1 MAEWKTDTEEVKEV
15 VRRCRDFKES
25 LQEKRCGGFIKDL
38 DSYALK
44 IIVERRK
51 IEMQLEKAIGEL
63 KAAREKRRG
72 FWGFL
77 GELGRDFGNAV
88 GEIIPPVKLCAE
100 LCEKGLN
107 LMEDNIEKWE
117 HNVRLLERM
126 LEIYSNQAKAS
137 VELVNQALEGVKKRL
152 HFYTDKHQEFIRRL
166 KQVSDAIDNE
176 YNFPTPGV
184 LMEYDFERPTFSYN
198 PKKSVFNERLKD
210 LREDFSASLYADWK
224 DRINAFSHRDRAKA
238 SKEREFEKNLEDL
251 MGASSYDENPNDE
264 LDRMASSKERE
275 FEKSLEDLMPSVL
288 SVPSYNESLTLAK
301 KNCVKNCKKAL
312 EGFTEKIKEAPNDSN
327 AVNEAFDNL
336 ETELERATDDERLKG
351 LRENFASLYADLCAD
366 LKDKI
371 HHNALSN
378 DELDRMIA
386 SIEQE
391 FEKSLEGLTPSFRD
405 KTNALSGD
413 DLERLASS
421 KEQEFEKNL
430 EDLMPSVLG
439 VPSYDESFSLA
450 KKHCVK
456 NFKKALQD
464 FAEKIK
470 EAPNDSNAVNEAFDN
485 LETELER
492 ATESLSQK
500 IAPILERYENYKR
513 QALEYREFLEKEKEG
528 FMVDEQNP
536 YPEEVRFNEL
546 RLAEFDS
553 VFSAIVP
560 LEDLNKTACTHHAL
574 KALQAALKDND
585 LGFDATDLEQIAKG
599 FIPRGYLWHFD
610 ANVLGN
616 VALVREELLLGVK
629 HTKGYSLWTEF
640 LQKQN

>member
-1 MAEWKTDTEEVKEV
+1 MAEWKTDTEEVKKV
-15 VRRCRDFKES
+15 VGRCREFKRS
-25 LQEKRCGGFIKDL
+25 LQEEKCSPFIKDL

-51 IEMQLEKAIGEL
+51 TEMQLGKAIGKL
-63 KAAREKRRG
+63 NAARKKRKG

-77 GELGRDFGNAV
+77 GEIGRSFSNAV
-88 GEIIPPVKLCAE
+88 GSVIPPLKLGAE

-126 LEIYSNQAKAS
+126 LEIYSIQAKAS
-137 VELVNQALEGVKKRL
+137 VDLLDRAWEGVKKRL

-166 KQVSDAIDNE
+166 KQASDAIDNE

-184 LMEYDFERPTFSYN
+184 LLEYDFERPAISYT

-210 LREDFSASLYADWK
+210 LREDFSASLYADLEDK
-224 DRINAFSHRDRAKA
+224 IHHNALSNEELERVMA
-238 SKEREFEKNLEDL
+238 SKERELEKNLEDW

-264 LDRMASSKERE
+264 LDRMASSKEQE

-288 SVPSYNESLTLAK
+288 GVPSYNESLTLAK

-327 AVNEAFDNL
+327 A
-336 ETELERATDDERLKG
+336 
-351 LRENFASLYADLCAD
+351 
-366 LKDKI
+366 I
-371 HHNALSN
+371 
-378 DELDRMIA
+378 
-386 SIEQE
+386 
-391 FEKSLEGLTPSFRD
+391 
-405 KTNALSGD
+405 
-413 DLERLASS
+413 
-421 KEQEFEKNL
+421 
-430 EDLMPSVLG
+430 
-439 VPSYDESFSLA
+439 
-450 KKHCVK
+450 
-456 NFKKALQD
+456 
-464 FAEKIK
+464 
-470 EAPNDSNAVNEAFDN
+470 NEAFDN

-492 ATESLSQK
+492 ATENLSQK
-500 IAPILERYENYKR
+500 IDPILERNENYTQK
-513 QALEYREFLEKEKEG
+513 ALEYREFLESRKEG
-528 FMVDEQNP
+528 FIVDEKNP
-536 YPEEVRFNEL
+536 YPEEVSFNEW

-560 LEDLNKTACTHHAL
+560 LEDLNKTACAHHAL

-585 LGFDATDLEQIAKG
+585 LGFDTTELEQIAKG

>member
-1 MAEWKTDTEEVKEV
+1 MAEWKTDTEEVKKV
-15 VRRCRDFKES
+15 VDECREFKKT
-25 LQEKRCGGFIKDL
+25 LQEEKCLQFITNL

-44 IIVERRK
+44 ILVERNK
-51 IEMQLEKAIGEL
+51 IEMRLQKAIEEL
-63 KAAREKRRG
+63 NKAKKERKG

-88 GEIIPPVKLCAE
+88 GWVIHPVKLCAE

-107 LMEDNIEKWE
+107 LMEYNIEKRE

-126 LEIYSNQAKAS
+126 LEICSTQAKAS
-137 VELVNQALEGVKKRL
+137 VELVEGAWKSVKKSL
-152 HFYTDKHQEFIRRL
+152 NFYTDKHQEFIRRL
-166 KQVSDAIDNE
+166 KQASDAIDNE

-198 PKKSVFNERLKD
+198 PKKSVFDERLKD
-210 LREDFSASLYADWK
+210 LREDFSASLYADLK
-224 DRINAFSHRDRAKA
+224 DKIHHNALS
-238 SKEREFEKNLEDL
+238 
-251 MGASSYDENPNDE
+251 NDE
-264 LDRMASSKERE
+264 LERMAISKERE

-327 AVNEAFDNL
+327 AVNEAFD
-336 ETELERATDDERLKG
+336 
-351 LRENFASLYADLCAD
+351 S
-366 LKDKI
+366 
-371 HHNALSN
+371 
-378 DELDRMIA
+378 
-386 SIEQE
+386 
-391 FEKSLEGLTPSFRD
+391 
-405 KTNALSGD
+405 
-413 DLERLASS
+413 
-421 KEQEFEKNL
+421 
-430 EDLMPSVLG
+430 
-439 VPSYDESFSLA
+439 
-450 KKHCVK
+450 
-456 NFKKALQD
+456 
-464 FAEKIK
+464 
-470 EAPNDSNAVNEAFDN
+470 

-492 ATESLSQK
+492 ATENLSQK
-500 IAPILERYENYKR
+500 IDPILERNEDYTQK
-513 QALEYREFLEKEKEG
+513 ALEYMEFLESHKEG

-536 YPEEVRFNEL
+536 YPDEVKFNAL

-560 LEDLNKTACTHHAL
+560 LEDLNKTACAHHAL

>member
-15 VRRCRDFKES
+15 VEKCRDFKRS
-25 LQEKRCGGFIKDL
+25 LQEKRCGGFIKNL

-63 KAAREKRRG
+63 KKAKKERKG

-88 GEIIPPVKLCAE
+88 GSVIPPVKLCAE

-117 HNVRLLERM
+117 HNVRLLERI
-126 LEIYSNQAKAS
+126 LEIYSTQAKAS
-137 VELVNQALEGVKKRL
+137 VDLVNQAWESVKKRL

-166 KQVSDAIDNE
+166 KQASAAIDNE

-198 PKKSVFNERLKD
+198 PKKSVFDEHLKD
-210 LREDFSASLYADWK
+210 LREDFSFSLYADLK
-224 DRINAFSHRDRAKA
+224 NRINASSKPDRAKA
-238 SKEREFEKNLEDL
+238 SKEHELDL
-251 MGASSYDENPNDE
+251 MSGAHSFD
-264 LDRMASSKERE
+264 
-275 FEKSLEDLMPSVL
+275 
-288 SVPSYNESLTLAK
+288 ESLTLAK
-301 KNCVKNCKKAL
+301 NRCAKNIKEAL
-312 EGFTEKIKEAPNDSN
+312 ESFTEKIKESPNDLN
-327 AVNEAFDNL
+327 AVNEAFNRL
-336 ETELERATDDERLKG
+336 KTELERAIDDERLKD

-378 DELDRMIA
+378 EESECVMA
-386 SIEQE
+386 SKERE
-391 FEKSLEGLTPSFRD
+391 FEKS
-405 KTNALSGD
+405 
-413 DLERLASS
+413 
-421 KEQEFEKNL
+421 L
-430 EDLMPSVLG
+430 EDLMPSVLS
-439 VPSYDESFSLA
+439 VLSYNESLTLA
-450 KKHCVK
+450 KKNCVK
-456 NFKKALQD
+456 NCKKVLEG
-464 FAEKIK
+464 FTEKIK
-470 EAPNDSNAVNEAFDN
+470 EAPNDSNAINEAFDN
-485 LETELER
+485 LERELEI
-492 ATESLSQK
+492 ATENLSQK
-500 IAPILERYENYKR
+500 IDPILERNENYTQK
-513 QALEYREFLEKEKEG
+513 ALEYREFLESRKEG
-528 FMVDEQNP
+528 FIVDEKNP
-536 YPEEVRFNEL
+536 YPEEVSFNEW

-560 LEDLNKTACTHHAL
+560 LEDLNKTACAHHAL

-616 VALVREELLLGVK
+616 LALVREELLLGVK

>member
-63 KAAREKRRG
+63 KAAKKERRG
-72 FWGFL
+72 FWGSVLDFCGGVCDAVSTIFPPAKL
-77 GELGRDFGNAV
+77 G
-88 GEIIPPVKLCAE
+88 AE
-100 LCEKGLN
+100 ACEKGLN
-107 LMEDNIEKWE
+107 LMEENTEKWE
-117 HNVRLLERM
+117 KNVRLLEKA
-126 LEIYSNQAKAS
+126 LEIYSVQTKAS
-137 VELVNQALEGVKKRL
+137 VDLVEGAWESVKKML
-152 HFYTDKHQEFIRRL
+152 HFYTDKHQEFIRCL
-166 KQVSDAIDNE
+166 NYASAAIDNE
-176 YNFPTPGV
+176 YNIAPTES
-184 LMEYDFERPTFSYN
+184 LKERDFESPKIAYS
-198 PKKSVFNERLKD
+198 PKKSVFDERLKD
-210 LREDFSASLYADWK
+210 LRENFSASLYADWK
-224 DRINAFSHRDRAKA
+224 DKINAFSKKDHAKA
-238 SKEREFEKNLEDL
+238 SKERELENLEDL
-251 MGASSYDENPNDE
+251 MGVSSYDENPNDGLE
-264 LDRMASSKERE
+264 RMASSKERE

-312 EGFTEKIKEAPNDSN
+312 EN
-327 AVNEAFDNL
+327 
-336 ETELERATDDERLKG
+336 
-351 LRENFASLYADLCAD
+351 
-366 LKDKI
+366 
-371 HHNALSN
+371 
-378 DELDRMIA
+378 
-386 SIEQE
+386 
-391 FEKSLEGLTPSFRD
+391 
-405 KTNALSGD
+405 
-413 DLERLASS
+413 
-421 KEQEFEKNL
+421 
-430 EDLMPSVLG
+430 
-439 VPSYDESFSLA
+439 
-450 KKHCVK
+450 
-456 NFKKALQD
+456 

-470 EAPNDSNAVNEAFDN
+470 EAPNDSNAINEAFDN

-500 IAPILERYENYKR
+500 IDPVLERNENYTQK
-513 QALEYREFLEKEKEG
+513 ALEYREFLESRKEG
-528 FMVDEQNP
+528 FIVDEQNS
-536 YPEEVRFNEL
+536 YPEEVRFNEW

-560 LEDLNKTACTHHAL
+560 LEDLNKTACAHHAL

-585 LGFDATDLEQIAKG
+585 LGFDAAELEQIAKG

-640 LQKQN
+640 LQKRN